1 MLSNAFQTATV
12 GVAGGRLPK
21 NGDVKLGKL
30 SKKKGGK
37 NKRAPF
43 FKEEEEKTKKEG
55 IKVGVSVLKMKKE
68 EGKDSIFL

>member
-1 MLSNAFQTATV
+1 MATSNSANFQ
-12 GVAGGRLPK
+12 R
-21 NGDVKLGKL
+21 
-30 SKKKGGK
+30 KKGGK

-43 FKEEEEKTKKEG
+43 FKEEEEKKKKEG